1 MGINSFLSEKSI
13 KSWQKIV
20 VDMQRVRKHVFQCSK
35 AYKLAI
41 PKMMMSGLGTSA
53 KKVPKLRNEPNH

>member
-20 VDMQRVRKHVFQCSK
+20 VDMQRVRKHAFQCSK

-41 PKMMMSGLGTSA
+41 PKMTSGLGTSA